1 MSCFVGP
8 MMFSLE
14 WRNREKQLFR
24 LLKQYNWINSGMTLC
39 PEFEPFTLH
48 FVKRTAATAGSCCLF
63 TIDFSQNT
71 LRHVIS
77 VMDSDRS
84 HNEDNSSFQVS
95 FIYKAQFASVGFYS
109 LDSRRR
115 RSGKNKKTKRAKAAV
130 CNFILKHWKHE

>member
-1 MSCFVGP
+1 MS
-8 MMFSLE
+8 L
-14 WRNREKQLFR
+14 R
-24 LLKQYNWINSGMTLC
+24 

-84 HNEDNSSFQVS
+84 HNEDNFSFQVS
-95 FIYKAQFASVGFYS
+95 FIYKADQ
-109 LDSRRR
+109 DQE
-115 RSGKNKKTKRAKAAV
+115 KTKKQNV
-130 CNFILKHWKHE
+130 LKLQSVILFYNIENMNKHEHQ